1 MKWGANTVFIN
12 KYENRVVHLLA
23 EASEA
28 KPALLVKKRDRHGG
42 DRLSRVAPDGCIRLT
57 GIEKESQN
65 RLTFSACGAGGI

>member
-23 EASEA
+23 EEA
-28 KPALLVKKRDRHGG
+28 KPALLVKKRDQHGG
-42 DRLSRVAPDGCIRLT
+42 DRLSGVAPDGCIRLT

-65 RLTFSACGAGGI
+65 RLTFSACGVGGI